1 MGVDKREGT
10 DFHFFMAQKVN
21 MYLGQHQLFLEN
33 DRQIAIPETFRELFA
48 DGAYITRGFEQNLLI
63 MSDRVFQELYKRVA
77 SLNIADPLARLLLRL
92 IIGNASRL
100 DISASGHILIPE
112 ALREFSGLDKE
123 IILVGQGNY
132 FEVWAPV
139 DWEKQTANLL
149 NTEANAG
156 RFAQLDLAFN

>member
-1 MGVDKREGT
+1 MTGKLPSR
-10 DFHFFMAQKVN
+10 
-21 MYLGQHQLFLEN
+21 
-33 DRQIAIPETFRELFA
+33 RPFRELFA

-112 ALREFSGLDKE
+112 ALKVICRPG
-123 IILVGQGNY
+123 
-132 FEVWAPV
+132 
-139 DWEKQTANLL
+139 
-149 NTEANAG
+149 
-156 RFAQLDLAFN
+156 

>member
-1 MGVDKREGT
+1 MSLEKRERT
-10 DFHFFMAQKVN
+10 DFHIFIETKVY
-21 MYLGQHQLFLEN
+21 MYLGQHQVFLEN
-33 DRQIAIPETFRELFA
+33 NQQITIPEAFRGLFA

-63 MSDRVFQELYKRVA
+63 MSDKVFQELYKRVT

-100 DISASGHILIPE
+100 DISASGQILIPE
-112 ALREFSGLDKE
+112 SLREFSGLEKE

-132 FEVWAPV
+132 FEVWAPA

-156 RFAQLDLAFN
+156 RFAQLDLSLN